1 MDKKKVVVT
10 GLGCI
15 TPLGND
21 VKTFWEGIR
30 AGRCGIN
37 TITRFDT
44 SRLNV
49 KVAGEVKDFN
59 VGDYIDPKE
68 AKRLA
73 LVAQYAVAAAKQ
85 AWVDAGYADLPAAGT
100 PVSVPRSKRGI
111 HSQL

>member
-30 AGRCGIN
+30 EGRCCIN

-49 KVAGEVKDFN
+49 
-59 VGDYIDPKE
+59 
-68 AKRLA
+68 
-73 LVAQYAVAAAKQ
+73 
-85 AWVDAGYADLPAAGT
+85 
-100 PVSVPRSKRGI
+100 
-111 HSQL
+111 